1 METYLIIECNS
12 SPLSFP
18 FFSIH
23 INYKH
28 LNLHKIVLVKQKKG
42 KKSIYLFAKREVS
55 LSLSLSIYI
64 YIQNVKSYHKFYY
77 KIDVTINGCYCC
89 HLNNIVNKWWIIF
102 HDCSHII

>member
-55 LSLSLSIYI
+55 LSLSIYI
-64 YIQNVKSYHKFYY
+64 YIY
-77 KIDVTINGCYCC
+77 KTLKVITNFTTKLMWQLMDV
-89 HLNNIVNKWWIIF
+89 IVATWTT
-102 HDCSHII
+102 

>member
-55 LSLSLSIYI
+55 LSLSLYIYI
-64 YIQNVKSYHKFYY
+64 YTKR
-77 KIDVTINGCYCC
+77 
-89 HLNNIVNKWWIIF
+89 
-102 HDCSHII
+102 